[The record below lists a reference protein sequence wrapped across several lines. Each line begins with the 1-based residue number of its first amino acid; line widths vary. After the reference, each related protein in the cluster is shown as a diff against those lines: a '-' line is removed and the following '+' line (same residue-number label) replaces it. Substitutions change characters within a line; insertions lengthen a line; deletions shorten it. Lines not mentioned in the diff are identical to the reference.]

1 MSSELEPYRPDLLD
15 PVTDSW
21 VASIGD
27 VVRLAELIC
36 NTTFVPQGLRG
47 SAPATAATILYG
59 REIGIPPIT
68 ALQTMHVINGRV
80 GMAAE
85 LMRAQVLAAG
95 HELEIVESTA
105 ALCRMRGRRRGSETW
120 ASFQWS
126 KGDAQQAGLS
136 GDGWRKYPRAML
148 LARCSAEL
156 CRAVFPDVTHGMAAL
171 EELDAPTNGAAPEGA
186 TPPRLIGRS
195 KRAQATP
202 QTPPQAD
209 ADTAAPP
216 PAQPAVVAPEPPLPA
231 QTPPPPQPPLPGELV
246 PEDSGE
252 RPPQQAPAV
261 PAGVVQTDTTD
272 TDADPRAQAKLTG
285 DGPATAPQGRHIHLL
300 LRKIGMGAERSER
313 LAIAEAIAQR
323 RLESFT
329 QLSVTDAGR
338 IITTLLIAADSDNP
352 RDYVRWLRDEG
363 QRMLAEREAADAEA
377 IAEADAEQ
385 RRAAILGDSDE

>member
-1 MSSELEPYRPDLLD
+1 MSELEPYRPDLLV
-15 PVTDSW
+15 PATDSW
-21 VASIGD
+21 VASVGD
-27 VVRLAELIC
+27 IVRLAELIC

-95 HELEIVESTA
+95 HDLEIVESTS

-120 ASFQWS
+120 TTVSWS

-171 EELDAPTNGAAPEGA
+171 EELDAPATNGAAPEGA
-186 TPPRLIGRS
+186 TPPRLVGRQPR
-195 KRAQATP
+195 KQ
-202 QTPPQAD
+202 PPQQASHV
-209 ADTAAPP
+209 
-216 PAQPAVVAPEPPLPA
+216 PAVVAPAPPQA
-231 QTPPPPQPPLPGELV
+231 EGDTAVPPPPQPAVAPPEAPQPEQPQPPQPLLPDEVV
-246 PEDSGE
+246 PEPESPTVGDDPE
-252 RPPQQAPAV
+252 A
-261 PAGVVQTDTTD
+261 
-272 TDADPRAQAKLTG
+272 DARAQAELKG
-285 DGPATAPQGRHIHLL
+285 DGPATQPQGRHIHLL
-300 LRKIGMGAERSER
+300 LRKIGLGAERSER
-313 LAIAEAIAQR
+313 LAIAEAITQR

-338 IITTLLIAADSDNP
+338 IITTLILASESDQP
-352 RDYVRWLRDEG
+352 RDYVRWLLDEG

-377 IAEADAEQ
+377 MAQADAEGSGV
-385 RRAAILGDSDE
+385 GDE

>member
-1 MSSELEPYRPDLLD
+1 
-15 PVTDSW
+15 
-21 VASIGD
+21 VASIAD
-27 VVRLAELIC
+27 VVRLAELVC
-36 NTTFVPQGLRG
+36 NTTFVPAGLRG
-47 SAPATAATILYG
+47 SAAATAATILYG

-95 HELEIVESTA
+95 HDLEIVESTA

-120 ASFQWS
+120 QQVQWS

-171 EELDAPTNGAAPEGA
+171 EELAQPSDGDAPEATA
-186 TPPRLIGRS
+186 TPRLVGRS

-202 QTPPQAD
+202 QTPPQAG
-209 ADTAAPP
+209 ADTASTPP
-216 PAQPAVVAPEPPLPA
+216 ALPAVAQPEPPQPAQPA
-231 QTPPPPQPPLPGELV
+231 PPQPLLPGELA
-246 PEDSGE
+246 PEDDE
-252 RPPQQAPAV
+252 QHPPQQESTPAA
-261 PAGVVQTDTTD
+261 PAGVASDD
-272 TDADPRAQAKLTG
+272 TDADPRAQANLTG
-285 DGPATAPQGRHIHLL
+285 EGPATQPQGRHIHLL
-300 LRKIGMGAERSER
+300 LRKIGIGAERTER
-313 LAIAEAIAQR
+313 LAIAEAITQR

-338 IITTLLIAADSDNP
+338 IITTLILASESDQP
-352 RDYVRWLRDEG
+352 RDYVRWLLDEG
-363 QRMLAEREAADAEA
+363 QRTLAEREQAERDQGA
-377 IAEADAEQ
+377 PIE
-385 RRAAILGDSDE
+385 LGVGDE

>member
-1 MSSELEPYRPDLLD
+1 MTEIEPYRPDLLD

-21 VASIGD
+21 VASISD

-95 HELEIVESTA
+95 HELEIVESTSA
-105 ALCRMRGRRRGSETW
+105 VCRMRGRRRGSETW
-120 ASFQWS
+120 TSVQWS
-126 KGDAQQAGLS
+126 KGDAQQAKLG
-136 GDGWRKYPRAML
+136 GDGWTKYPRAML

-171 EELDAPTNGAAPEGA
+171 EELDAPATSAAPEGA
-186 TPPRLIGRS
+186 TAPRLIGRA

-216 PAQPAVVAPEPPLPA
+216 PAQPAVAPPERAEQAPA
-231 QTPPPPQPPLPGELV
+231 PPQPLLPGELA
-246 PEDSGE
+246 PEPES
-252 RPPQQAPAV
+252 PAV
-261 PAGVVQTDTTD
+261 GDDPE
-272 TDADPRAQAKLTG
+272 ADPRAQAALTG
-285 DGPATAPQGRHIHLL
+285 DGPATQPQGRHIHLL
-300 LRKIGMGAERSER
+300 LRKIGVGAERSER

-338 IITTLLIAADSDNP
+338 IITTLILASESDQP
-352 RDYVRWLRDEG
+352 RDYVRWLLDEG
-363 QRMLAEREAADAEA
+363 QRRLAEREAADSVAMAEA
-377 IAEADAEQ
+377 AAQADSGV
-385 RRAAILGDSDE
+385 GDE

>member
-1 MSSELEPYRPDLLD
+1 
-15 PVTDSW
+15 
-21 VASIGD
+21 VASISD

-105 ALCRMRGRRRGSETW
+105 ALCRMRGRRRGSDTW
-120 ASFQWS
+120 TTVQWS
-126 KGDAQQAGLS
+126 KGDAQQAKLS
-136 GDGWRKYPRAML
+136 GDGWTKYPRAML

-171 EELDAPTNGAAPEGA
+171 EEMDAPSANGAAPEGT
-186 TPPRLIGRS
+186 TPPRLVGRS

-202 QTPPQAD
+202 QTPPQAEG
-209 ADTAAPP
+209 DTAS
-216 PAQPAVVAPEPPLPA
+216 
-231 QTPPPPQPPLPGELV
+231 PPPPQPAVAPPPQPAQPPAPQPLLPDELT
-246 PEDSGE
+246 PEDDE
-252 RPPQQAPAV
+252 KRPPPQVGTPAASV
-261 PAGVVQTDTTD
+261 GVVHTDHSE
-272 TDADPRAQAKLTG
+272 ADPHAQAKLTG

-300 LRKIGMGAERSER
+300 LRKIGVGAERSER
-313 LAIAEAIAQR
+313 LAIAEAITQR
-323 RLESFT
+323 RLESFS
-329 QLSVTDAGR
+329 QLTVTDAGR
-338 IITTLLIAADSDNP
+338 LITTLLIAADSDSP
-352 RDYVRWLRDEG
+352 RDYVRWLMDEG
-363 QRMLAEREAADAEA
+363 QRILAEREQADRDAMA
-377 IAEADAEQ
+377 QADTEGGV
-385 RRAAILGDSDE
+385 GDE